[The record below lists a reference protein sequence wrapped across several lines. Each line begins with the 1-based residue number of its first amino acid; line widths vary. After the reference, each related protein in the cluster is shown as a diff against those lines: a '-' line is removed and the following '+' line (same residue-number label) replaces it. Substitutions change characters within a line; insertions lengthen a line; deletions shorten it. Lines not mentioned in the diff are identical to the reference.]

1 MATSWA
7 KISRVS
13 TKEICHA
20 ITWLGT
26 CIFAKHYCL
35 DLTGSSFRTAAQFL
49 RHRCTCP
56 PRAKSTL
63 NTVFSPPRPL
73 PLNFAS
79 SVGSVVLVPQ
89 LYLGTRLQVVNLG
102 FPLCDALHPL
112 GCTPVFA
119 RKKKKKTIIGCL
131 PAPALCLHHVFH
143 VGPFSG
149 VTPAWQSCYR
159 TLRGVRVGVALLSV
173 SSAWNFPV
181 S

>member
-119 RKKKKKTIIGCL
+119 RKKKKNNYRLSPCTCTVS
-131 PAPALCLHHVFH
+131 APCFPCWSL
-143 VGPFSG
+143 
-149 VTPAWQSCYR
+149 
-159 TLRGVRVGVALLSV
+159 LRSNACMAELLQDSPR
-173 SSAWNFPV
+173 S
-181 S
+181 